1 MLKQVRR
8 WLPERAIVVVG
19 DSRFSVLELL
29 HCTSQLHQ
37 PVHLVSRLRLDAAL
51 YQPAPP
57 RQAHQMGRPR
67 LKGKRLPHLA
77 DVLTHAQTLWQSV
90 VLPGLY
96 GNTERQLGI
105 GSGTAVGIT
114 QANPSFRFVETQ
126 RQWSDLAILRT
137 TPARFGLFSFGNPD

>member
-105 GSGTAVGIT
+105 GSGTAVWYHPGKPVVPI
-114 QANPSFRFVETQ
+114 R
-126 RQWSDLAILRT
+126 
-137 TPARFGLFSFGNPD
+137 GNPTAMVRPGNPPHHACTLRLVLLWQP